1 MSGASHVGGVS
12 ATTLM
17 TLAQAHALLPGSR
30 LVGDGRAAIIRVH
43 SDTRTVRAGDLF
55 VALAGERFD
64 GNDYLREAQAAG
76 AVAALAHPGRIAAV
90 PGFAGLEVP
99 DTLLALQQLAGAW
112 RARFPALP
120 LIAVTGSNGK
130 TTVTQMLAAI
140 LRAAYGDE
148 ALATRGNLNNHI
160 GVPLMLL
167 ELRPQHRIAA
177 LELGTNHVGEIALLA
192 DLARPTVALINN
204 AQREHQEFLHGLE
217 AVARENG
224 SVIARVPEGLSG
236 GTVVLPHGD
245 AYTPLWREMAAQ
257 QGRRRVVTFGFDA
270 AADVGGEATADVG
283 GQATWQPGDAR
294 WRLELRTPQGRIG
307 TTLGQPGRHNALN
320 ALAAAACATA
330 ADVPLAAVAQ
340 GLAAFEPVAG
350 RTRLLALRRA
360 GVPVALVDDSYNAN
374 PDSVRAAIDV
384 LAGLPGPHWLVLG
397 DMGEVGEQG
406 PAFHAEVGAYA
417 RERGIE
423 SVWSAGPLCAGLG
436 VGRHFA
442 DAPAI
447 VAALGEA
454 PGAASVLVKGSRFMK
469 MPQVVQA
476 MQRAWPATEERT

>member
-1 MSGASHVGGVS
+1 MSSGSGVS
-12 ATTLM
+12 GVQATTLM
-17 TLAQAHALLPGSR
+17 TLVQAHALLPGSR
-30 LVGDGRAAIIRVH
+30 LVGDGRAAIARVH

-55 VALAGERFD
+55 VALAGDRFD
-64 GNDYLREAQAAG
+64 GNDYLREALAAG
-76 AVAALAHPGRIAAV
+76 AVAALAHPGRLAAV
-90 PGFAGLEVP
+90 PGLAGLEVP

-120 LIAVTGSNGK
+120 LIAITGSNGK

-140 LRAAYGDE
+140 LRAAYGDA
-148 ALATRGNLNNHI
+148 ALSTRGNLNNHI

-167 ELRPQHRIAA
+167 ELRPEHRIAA

-224 SVIARVPEGLSG
+224 SVIARVPGGLSG

-257 QGRRRVVTFGFDA
+257 QGRRRVVTFGFEA
-270 AADVGGEATADVG
+270 AADVGGEAT
-283 GQATWQPGDAR
+283 WQTGEAR
-294 WRLELRTPQGRIG
+294 WRLELRTPQGRLS

-320 ALAAAACATA
+320 AFAAAACATA

-384 LAGLPGPHWLVLG
+384 LAELPGPHWLVLG

-417 RERGIE
+417 RQRGIE
-423 SVWSAGPLCAGLG
+423 VVWSAGPLCAGLG

-447 VAALGEA
+447 VEALGDA
-454 PGAASVLVKGSRFMK
+454 PQTASVLVKGSRFMK

-476 MQRAWPATEERT
+476 MQRAWPAGPTGQERA

>member
-1 MSGASHVGGVS
+1 
-12 ATTLM
+12 
-17 TLAQAHALLPGSR
+17 
-30 LVGDGRAAIIRVH
+30 
-43 SDTRTVRAGDLF
+43 
-55 VALAGERFD
+55 
-64 GNDYLREAQAAG
+64 
-76 AVAALAHPGRIAAV
+76 
-90 PGFAGLEVP
+90 
-99 DTLLALQQLAGAW
+99 
-112 RARFPALP
+112 
-120 LIAVTGSNGK
+120 
-130 TTVTQMLAAI
+130 
-140 LRAAYGDE
+140 
-148 ALATRGNLNNHI
+148 
-160 GVPLMLL
+160 MLL
-167 ELRPQHRIAA
+167 ELRPHHRLAA
-177 LELGTNHVGEIALLA
+177 LELGTNHAGEIALLA

-224 SVIARVPEGLSG
+224 SVIARVPQGLSG

-245 AYTPLWREMAAQ
+245 AFTPLWREMAAQ
-257 QGRRRVVTFGFDA
+257 QGRRRVVTFGFEA
-270 AADVGGEATADVG
+270 AADVGGEAT
-283 GQATWQPGDAR
+283 WQPGPAR
-294 WRLELRTPQGRIG
+294 WQLALRTPQGHIA

-330 ADVPLAAVAQ
+330 ADVPLAALAQ

-417 RERGIE
+417 RQRGIE
-423 SVWSAGPLCAGLG
+423 VVWSAGPLCAGLG

-447 VAALGEA
+447 VAALGDA
-454 PGAASVLVKGSRFMK
+454 PTAASVLVKGSRFMK

-476 MQRAWPATEERT
+476 LQRAWPAAEESA